1 MNNPTRMSVQEAKAL
16 AHQIAVSRREAEK
29 VLEACVNEAATA
41 THAYRKGF
49 AEAIVKAE
57 GTQTVREAQAKAEAA
72 DLELKRDIARGMERV
87 AQERLRGLEGERSI
101 LKTLM
106 DWNSRLEQSGV

>member
-1 MNNPTRMSVQEAKAL
+1 MTVQEAKEGAHRIAL
-16 AHQIAVSRREAEK
+16 QRREAERT
-29 VLEACVNEAATA
+29 LQACVETAANA
-41 THAYRKGF
+41 THAYRKAF
-49 AEAIVKAE
+49 ARAIVSAE